1 MTPKE
6 KAFELFDK
14 YMQPIDELH
23 KYPMCFA
30 TAKQCALIAV
40 DEILQF
46 DNKIHWSY
54 THDELIEKTKT
65 IKFWA
70 EVKQQIEKI

>member
-40 DEILQF
+40 DEILKQCYAALE
-46 DNKIHWSY
+46 SY
-54 THDELIEKTKT
+54 WYEVQQEIEKL
-65 IKFWA
+65 
-70 EVKQQIEKI
+70 

>member
-30 TAKQCALIAV
+30 TAKKCALIAV
-40 DEILQF
+40 DEVIEF
-46 DNKIHWSY
+46 AYNY
-54 THDELIEKTKT
+54 TDYNEKSTKEY
-65 IKFWA
+65 WQ
-70 EVKQQIEKI
+70 EVKKEIELL

>member
-40 DEILQF
+40 DEIINCDYFF
-46 DNKIHWSY
+46 DTYKDAQKFTSY
-54 THDELIEKTKT
+54 
-65 IKFWA
+65 WY
-70 EVKQQIEKI
+70 EVQKEIDRL